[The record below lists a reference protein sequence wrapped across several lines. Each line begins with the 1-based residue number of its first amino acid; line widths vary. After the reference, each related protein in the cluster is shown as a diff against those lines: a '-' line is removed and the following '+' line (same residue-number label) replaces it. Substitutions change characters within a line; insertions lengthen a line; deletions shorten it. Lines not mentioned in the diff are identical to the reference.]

1 MAFLRSQRGFSL
13 LEIMI
18 TVGVIALLAAVAVP
32 NFIQARN
39 AARGSTCV
47 NNLRLID
54 SAKEQFAIE
63 NNLATGVATISD
75 DVTPYLKA
83 NAFPAC
89 PSTATAYTTNP
100 IGFYPV
106 CALSAAAAGATPRS
120 HRLD

>member
-1 MAFLRSQRGFSL
+1 
-13 LEIMI
+13 MI
-18 TVGVIALLAAVAVP
+18 TVGVIALLAAIAVP

-39 AARGSTCV
+39 AARSSTCV

-63 NNLATGVATISD
+63 NNLATGVTTDSG

-83 NAFPAC
+83 NAFPVC
-89 PSTATAYTTNP
+89 PGTSTAYTTNA
-100 IGFYPV
+100 IGFYPA
-106 CALSAAAAGATPRS
+106 CALSGASAGATPRS